1 MPTYRLTAP
10 GQPIELVHAD
20 SCRDEGAHR
29 VLRGLLS
36 DPRTSPDAMVAVTKP
51 SSAMPAIISPLAQPL
66 PFAGDR
72 IRTSRQA
79 PCRPAHQ
86 AARRPAGRRTG
97 ARRRA
102 QSAPPLSVNSAKN
115 PHVYGGELPHSGS
128 THC

>member
-10 GQPIELVHAD
+10 GQPIDPVHAD

-36 DPRTSPDAMVAVTKP
+36 DPRTNHDAMVAVTMP

-72 IRTSRQA
+72 IRTS
-79 PCRPAHQ
+79 P
-86 AARRPAGRRTG
+86 TG
-97 ARRRA
+97 PV
-102 QSAPPLSVNSAKN
+102 PPSS
-115 PHVYGGELPHSGS
+115 SS
-128 THC
+128 R